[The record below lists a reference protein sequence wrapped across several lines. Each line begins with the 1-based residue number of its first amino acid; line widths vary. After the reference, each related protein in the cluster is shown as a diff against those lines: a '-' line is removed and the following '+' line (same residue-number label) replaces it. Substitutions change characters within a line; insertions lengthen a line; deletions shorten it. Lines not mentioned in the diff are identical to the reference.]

1 MYDDDKP
8 GEINKSP
15 GLFFFLKMP
24 SSSLSYL
31 IYGITKKN
39 K

>member
-15 GLFFFLKMP
+15 GLFFFENAVIISL
-24 SSSLSYL
+24 LSY
-31 IYGITKKN
+31 IWNNKK